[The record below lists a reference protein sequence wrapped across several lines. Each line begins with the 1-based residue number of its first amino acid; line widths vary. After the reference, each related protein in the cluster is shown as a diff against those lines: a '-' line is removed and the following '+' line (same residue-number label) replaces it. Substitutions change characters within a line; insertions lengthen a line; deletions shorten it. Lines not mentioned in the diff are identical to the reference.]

1 VIEIRDDNFERLV
14 LQHSKPLIV
23 SFCASWCC
31 HCKDM
36 ASTFDA
42 LAKTYGEKII
52 FGKCDVNRNQLVAN
66 RFRIISIPKLLIFQE
81 GQVIHTLTGL
91 ASRDSIEEAIE
102 RVLSENAVP
111 VPKFRN
117 DQHPSSSKETHP

>member
-14 LQHSKPLIV
+14 QQHSKPLII

-31 HCKDM
+31 HCKEM

-42 LAKTYGEKII
+42 LAKTHGEKII

-66 RFRIISIPKLLIFQE
+66 GFSIISIPKLLIFRGE
-81 GQVIHTLTGL
+81 QVIHTVTGL

-102 RVLSENAVP
+102 RVLSEKAVP
-111 VPKFRN
+111 VLKYRN
-117 DQHPSSSKETHP
+117 DQRPSFLKETHP